1 MIRHLLKLVWN
12 RKRANALIVAEI
24 FISFLVVF
32 AVLTGAVMFGTSYRN
47 AIGFDWRNV
56 WDVRMDF
63 DIDGR
68 NRAEEGLNNAV
79 MRMLTEVRSF
89 PEVESA
95 AISNTPPYAFSTSE
109 GARII
114 NGRKVRLIMDDVT
127 DDFADVMKMKVVRGR
142 FFNADDDAANFQPI
156 VIDSNTAMAIW
167 DTVDVI
173 GKKLEEND
181 EGKNAFEGATT
192 IEYSQVVGVVEP
204 YRKDGESS
212 LPMNMVFYRTSPT
225 RKYGRLGSHI
235 LVRVRPGTPAAF
247 EEKLANRLQKVS
259 PQVTFRVRH
268 MDLMRR
274 TMLRTRFAPLIL
286 GGVVGL
292 FLISMVGLGLTGVLW
307 QNVTR
312 RTRELGLR
320 RALGASGPAVHRQ
333 ILLEVALLA
342 TLAVIVGTILIVQ
355 LPVLGVFRIVSPAS
369 FTAGFVGAL
378 ATLYGLTVLCGLYP
392 SWLAS
397 RLQPADALR
406 YE

>member
-32 AVLTGAVMFGTSYRN
+32 AVLTGLVMFGAAWSN
-47 AIGFDWRNV
+47 PIGFDWHNV

-68 NRAEEGLNNAV
+68 QTAGQELHDDV
-79 MRMLTEVRSF
+79 MRMLAEARAF

-95 AISNTPPYAFSTSE
+95 AISNTPPYSFSNT
-109 GARII
+109 
-114 NGRKVRLIMDDVT
+114 NGSREIDGRRVEMNMDDVT
-127 DDFADVMKMKVVRGR
+127 DDFATVMKLKVIRGR
-142 FFNADDDAANFQPI
+142 FFNAEDDAANFPPI
-156 VIDSNTAMAIW
+156 VIDRNAAIELFG
-167 DTVDVI
+167 TVDAI
-173 GKKLEEND
+173 GKKLQEDENL
-181 EGKNAFEGATT
+181 
-192 IEYSQVVGVVEP
+192 YSRVVGVVEP
-204 YRKDGESS
+204 FRKDGETS
-212 LPMNMVFYRTSPT
+212 LPMNFVFFRTSPT

-235 LVRVRPGTPAAF
+235 LLRVRPGTPAAF
-247 EEKLANRLQKVS
+247 EEKLATRLQQIAPK
-259 PQVTFRVRH
+259 VTFRVRH
-268 MDLMRR
+268 MDAMR
-274 TMLRTRFAPLIL
+274 TSMLRTRLAPLVL
-286 GGVVGL
+286 GGIVGL
-292 FLISMVGLGLTGVLW
+292 FLISMVTLGLTGVLW

-320 RALGASGPAVHRQ
+320 RALGATGPAVHRQ

-342 TLAVIVGTILIVQ
+342 TVAVIVGTILIVQ
-355 LPVLGVFRIVSPAS
+355 LPILGVFRIVTPSA
-369 FTAGFVGAL
+369 FTGGFLGAL
-378 ATLYGLTVLCGLYP
+378 ATIYGLTVLCGLYP

>member
-24 FISFLVVF
+24 FVSFLVVF
-32 AVLTGAVMFGTSYRN
+32 AVLTGLVMFGTAWSDP
-47 AIGFDWRNV
+47 IGFDWHNV

-63 DIDGR
+63 DIDGGQQ
-68 NRAEEGLNNAV
+68 AGPELHDSV
-79 MRMLTEVRSF
+79 MRMLAEARSF
-89 PEVESA
+89 PEVEA
-95 AISNTPPYAFSTSE
+95 AALSNTPAYSFSNS
-109 GARII
+109 
-114 NGRKVRLIMDDVT
+114 NGTREIDGRRVEMNMDDVT
-127 DDFADVMKMKVVRGR
+127 DDFAKVMKMKVIRGR
-142 FFNADDDAANFQPI
+142 FFNADDDAASFAPI
-156 VIDSNTAMAIW
+156 VIDRNAAINIFG
-167 DTVDVI
+167 TVDAV
-173 GKKLEEND
+173 GKKLQESETEFSN
-181 EGKNAFEGATT
+181 
-192 IEYSQVVGVVEP
+192 VVGVVEP
-204 YRKDGESS
+204 YRKDGEAT
-212 LPMNMVFYRTSPT
+212 LPMNFVFFRTSPT

-247 EEKLANRLQKVS
+247 EEKLANRLQQIA

-268 MDLMRR
+268 MDAMRR
-274 TMLRTRFAPLIL
+274 TLLRGRFAPLVL
-286 GGVVGL
+286 GGIVGL
-292 FLISMVGLGLTGVLW
+292 FLISMVTLGLTGVLW

-342 TLAVIVGTILIVQ
+342 TLAMIVGAILIVQ
-355 LPVLGVFRIVSPAS
+355 LPILGIFRMVTPSA
-369 FTAGFVGAL
+369 FTGGFIGAL
-378 ATLYGLTVLCGLYP
+378 ATIYGLTILCGLYP

>member
-32 AVLTGAVMFGTSYRN
+32 AVLTGLIMFGTAWAN
-47 AIGFDWRNV
+47 PIGFDWRNV

-68 NRAEEGLNNAV
+68 QTADPELHGDV
-79 MRMLTEVRSF
+79 MRMLAEVRAF
-89 PEVESA
+89 PQVESA
-95 AISNTPPYAFSTSE
+95 AISNTPPYSFSNT
-109 GARII
+109 
-114 NGRKVRLIMDDVT
+114 NGSRAIGGRTVRLVMDDVT
-127 DDFADVMKMKVVRGR
+127 DDFAKVMRLKVIRGR
-142 FFNADDDAANFQPI
+142 FFNAEDDAANDHPI
-156 VIDSNTAMAIW
+156 VIDRNAAMDIFG
-167 DTVDVI
+167 TVDAV
-173 GKKLEEND
+173 GKRMEETENQ
-181 EGKNAFEGATT
+181 F
-192 IEYSQVVGVVEP
+192 SQVVGVVEP

-212 LPMNMVFYRTSPT
+212 LPMNMVFFRTSPT

-235 LVRVRPGTPAAF
+235 LVRMRPGTPAAF
-247 EEKLANRLQKVS
+247 EEQLARRLQQIAPK
-259 PQVTFRVRH
+259 VTFRVRH
-268 MDLMRR
+268 MDAMRR
-274 TMLRTRFAPLIL
+274 SMLRTRFAPLVL
-286 GGVVGL
+286 GGIVGL
-292 FLISMVGLGLTGVLW
+292 FLISMVTLGLTGVLW

-342 TLAVIVGTILIVQ
+342 TLAIIVGTILIVQ
-355 LPVLGVFRIVSPAS
+355 LPILGVFRIVSPSA
-369 FTAGFVGAL
+369 FTAGFLAAL
-378 ATLYGLTVLCGLYP
+378 ATIYGLTLLCGLYP

-397 RLQPADALR
+397 RLQPSDALR